1 MTMIIPNHLDEN
13 KIKAAQHLDGVKGG
27 IGNNRGGESQHHH
40 AKTTEKT
47 REGLKGNMGRNIGE

>member
-27 IGNNRGGESQHHH
+27 IGSNRGGESHHRN
-40 AKTTEKT
+40 AKTMEKA
-47 REGLKGNMGRNIGE
+47 REGLKGNMGRNLGE